1 MNESIE
7 LYFQPFI
14 DIDYR
19 IIGAES
25 LVRWQHPEKGMIM
38 PGVFIHLAEKT
49 GLIVPLGYKV
59 LEKACKYLRDWQE
72 KNLVP
77 EDFFLSVNFSPK
89 QFKQQDLVEK
99 IDEIMNHYNI
109 KSKYLRI
116 EITEFA
122 YFENPDIAAHTIEQ
136 LSHRGIKIMIDDCGA
151 PGNAIYNLRSLP
163 EELINKGAITTL
175 KLDKT
180 LIDAIERYKDRLLF
194 KHNLEMAWRLN
205 FDVIIEGIET
215 NNQEQIIKEIEQ
227 ELVHD
232 KIKIK
237 ILRQGY
243 LYSKPVPENMF
254 IYLFKNQVP
263 VPENNETLNELFT

>member
-1 MNESIE
+1 M
-7 LYFQPFI
+7 
-14 DIDYR
+14 
-19 IIGAES
+19 
-25 LVRWQHPEKGMIM
+25 
-38 PGVFIHLAEKT
+38 
-49 GLIVPLGYKV
+49 
-59 LEKACKYLRDWQE
+59 
-72 KNLVP
+72 
-77 EDFFLSVNFSPK
+77 
-89 QFKQQDLVEK
+89 EK

-180 LIDAIERYKDRLLF
+180 LIDAIERYKDRLL
-194 KHNLEMAWRLN
+194 L
-205 FDVIIEGIET
+205 ET

-243 LYSKPVPENMF
+243 LYSKPVPENKF